1 MGRLYEAGGG
11 AGGLVDEGLPCR
23 AGCRHRF
30 WRLVA
35 MVAMMASM
43 RWASAAAAGACTAV
57 LAASGWAC
65 GWQSGFGLGGWVW
78 GRSGRMRLR
87 IRRQWGAVARTSCGA
102 TRACGSA
109 ARKGRLAGGVGN
121 VGTVSARKGRVQE
134 CRRRRS
140 QLLASE
146 RAESLLLVWGRPSRE
161 DSESSQGFGS
171 SKFPV
176 ERTLGYLSPLGW
188 RPEGGSGG
196 GSRQVLASASGGT
209 VLSDQRR
216 GASETGTVPTARV
229 CHKEPI
235 CPARCRHI
243 DAPSAY
249 EALTLVGGGATFS
262 IS

>member
-23 AGCRHRF
+23 AGCRQRF

-65 GWQSGFGLGGWVW
+65 GWQSGFGLGGWVGA
-78 GRSGRMRLR
+78 GR
-87 IRRQWGAVARTSCGA
+87 
-102 TRACGSA
+102 
-109 ARKGRLAGGVGN
+109 AGFGVGF
-121 VGTVSARKGRVQE
+121 GVSGALSHAQAAGRPGLAAAPRARGD
-134 CRRRRS
+134 
-140 QLLASE
+140 L
-146 RAESLLLVWGRPSRE
+146 RAELVMLARYLLEKGECKNAEGGDRSFWRQNEPRVFFLVWGRPSRE
-161 DSESSQGFGS
+161 ESESSQGFGS

-235 CPARCRHI
+235 PIKPA
-243 DAPSAY
+243 APSSVTPLIAR
-249 EALTLVGGGATFS
+249 T
-262 IS
+262 